1 MVPAPPTN
9 RKEATAAME
18 APAGWNLPTDAFAE
32 ILLRLSLSSQRRVR
46 LVCRH
51 WRDVIDER
59 FLPHHQSQPMPLIY
73 ARTGT
78 SGSSAHVVEDLTDGR
93 CCELWRSS
101 GQYTLLVG
109 TCNGLLCL
117 CDNTKP
123 GGAVSL
129 VNPVTGEALAIPP
142 LPSSGQWA
150 RQKRSWVEA
159 SNGWDKTYSFACRP
173 VTGRYMLVH
182 LPFHCDLTAG
192 FNVLKVFT
200 LGEDYSWRD
209 VAVPGGATC
218 RVDAGI
224 VSVDGATYWVTKGAE
239 TVMSFDLEGETV
251 VSTGPL
257 PVPVGQGGYI
267 FHLTEVNG
275 KLGLAI
281 SADQPT
287 PAKTEVWVL
296 GVAKDRQAWVRWYGV
311 QVHSVLQ
318 RLARP
323 HFAHGK
329 FVLTTDSKVE
339 RSWRSERKQVFAHR
353 QRVAGRPLLSGEV
366 RSVRIRE
373 PGTPVFGIAN
383 DCPGAVHGT
392 FAYVATTEPL
402 GEYIQGVKRR
412 GRPLKT

>member
-1 MVPAPPTN
+1 MEDPGWSLPA
-9 RKEATAAME
+9 
-18 APAGWNLPTDAFAE
+18 DAFAE
-32 ILLRLSLSSQRRVR
+32 ILLRLPPSSQRRVR

-73 ARTGT
+73 VRTDT

-93 CCELWRSS
+93 CRELCRSS

-117 CDNTKP
+117 CDNNPP

-129 VNPVTGEALAIPP
+129 VNPVTSEALAIPS
-142 LPSSGQWA
+142 LPCSGQWA
-150 RQKRSWVEA
+150 RQKRSWVKDV
-159 SNGWDKTYSFACRP
+159 NGWDKTYSFAYHP
-173 VTGRYMLVH
+173 VTGR
-182 LPFHCDLTAG
+182 
-192 FNVLKVFT
+192 
-200 LGEDYSWRD
+200 D
-209 VAVPGGATC
+209 VV
-218 RVDAGI
+218 VDAGL
-224 VSVDGATYWVTKGAE
+224 VSVDGAMYWVTKGAE

-257 PVPVGQGGYI
+257 PVPVGQGGY
-267 FHLTEVNG
+267 
-275 KLGLAI
+275 LAI

-296 GVAKDRQAWVRWYGV
+296 GVAKNRQAWVRWYSV
-311 QVHSVLQ
+311 QVHGVLQ

-323 HFAHGK
+323 HSAHGK

-339 RSWRSERKQVFAHR
+339 RSWSSERKQVFAHR
-353 QRVAGRPLLSGEV
+353 QRVTGRPLLSGEV

-373 PGTPVFGIAN
+373 PGTAVFSIRD

-402 GEYIQGVKRR
+402 GECRVKRR